1 MQNYIKVLFLLIVF
15 CVGGNACGQAKNE
28 DPLRFKDLV
37 IKDEDLGKPIKFH
50 GELILVK
57 KIVQPS
63 AWPTMLSFRIA
74 VIRGLE
80 SLDDR
85 PSFQDRQLKK
95 NQVVPKFFELKYG
108 KERVATA
115 SLVKEDD
122 SEWFF
127 MEVSRVAI
135 SEKKVNLVLYF
146 EDFNNDGTE
155 DHFEI
160 MFDLVK
166 E

>member
-1 MQNYIKVLFLLIVF
+1 MTSFFLP
-15 CVGGNACGQAKNE
+15 AR
-28 DPLRFKDLV
+28 LRWQL
-37 IKDEDLGKPIKFH
+37 ESA
-50 GELILVK
+50 VK
-57 KIVQPS
+57 KIVKPAS
-63 AWPTMLSFRIA
+63 WPTMLSFRIA
-74 VIRGLE
+74 VLRGVE

-95 NQVVPKFFELKYG
+95 SQVVPKFFELKYG

-115 SLVKEDD
+115 SLIKEAD

-135 SEKKVNLVLYF
+135 SERKVNLVLYF
-146 EDFNNDGTE
+146 EDFNKDGKE

-160 MFDLVK
+160 MFNLVK